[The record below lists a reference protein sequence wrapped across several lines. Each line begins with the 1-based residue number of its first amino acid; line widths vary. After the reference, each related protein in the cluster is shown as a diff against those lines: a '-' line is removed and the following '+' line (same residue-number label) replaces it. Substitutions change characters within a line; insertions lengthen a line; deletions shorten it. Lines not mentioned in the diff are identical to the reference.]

1 MKTILQVLSVSD
13 KVTIQDNL
21 FKKHVIRYLKLGDKN
36 PASENRYYVS
46 LTGKDAENEWQS
58 GDEIL
63 LEMNLL
69 AIKTQGQWHM
79 SHHSDE
85 IKFIEVTNNND

>member
-1 MKTILQVLSVSD
+1 MITRLNVLSAS
-13 KVTIQDNL
+13 KITIQDNL
-21 FKKHVIRYLKLGDKN
+21 FKKHAVRYLTLSEKTLT
-36 PASENRYYVS
+36 SENRYHVS
-46 LTGKDAENEWQS
+46 LTGKDAEIDWQL

-85 IKFIEVTNNND
+85 IKFIEVTNNYD